1 MANNRCVVAVWM
13 IVATAIELRT
23 VSSIGGDNTK
33 EDSIS
38 NAIKS
43 KRSDTSSVFA
53 NLDHSID
60 LFSTTNQYL
69 NSQAQKFRVNV
80 SNVCEKNH
88 MKATIRLNKPFY
100 GIIHAKD
107 RRKKP
112 NCVIEGNGDQ
122 TYVLDLSYTQVQSE
136 PEFCGVMSHPPAT
149 SQRQGST
156 LVQLIAQSTDNSTS
170 SPMPNTVQLQQPT
183 LSIVLVVRLHKT
195 IEFSEDRY
203 FLLSCIK

>member
-1 MANNRCVVAVWM
+1 MAILFV
-13 IVATAIELRT
+13 VATAIKWT
-23 VSSIGGDNTK
+23 AVTSMGGDNTD

-38 NAIKS
+38 SAIKV
-43 KRSDTSSVFA
+43 KRSDATSVFA

-69 NSQAQKFRVNV
+69 NSQAQKFRINV

-136 PEFCGVMSHPPAT
+136 PEFCGVMSHPPAISST
-149 SQRQGST
+149 RQASAPM
-156 LVQLIAQSTDNSTS
+156 QLIAQSADNTTS
-170 SPMPNTVQLQQPT
+170 STVSPSVQLQQPT

>member
-1 MANNRCVVAVWM
+1 
-13 IVATAIELRT
+13 
-23 VSSIGGDNTK
+23 
-33 EDSIS
+33 
-38 NAIKS
+38 
-43 KRSDTSSVFA
+43 
-53 NLDHSID
+53 
-60 LFSTTNQYL
+60 
-69 NSQAQKFRVNV
+69 
-80 SNVCEKNH
+80 

-136 PEFCGVMSHPPAT
+136 HEFCGVMSHPPAI
-149 SQRQGST
+149 SQRQASMQ
-156 LVQLIAQSTDNSTS
+156 LVAQSTDESTPS
-170 SPMPNTVQLQQPT
+170 SIPSSVQLHQPT